1 MEFNILQIGIFVFVM
16 ASVTIAIPTRFN
28 DIQNDELTRLSKLI
42 AKMSRLRETKNDN
55 TFTQNGNQV
64 KPDSQQRENYGLLLS
79 LNEPIK
85 IEEFP
90 NKNFL
95 KTDKSVSEKS
105 NSAAVEKRQGVW
117 DYDYGLG
124 GGRFGKR
131 GFGDYALGGGRFG
144 RDVDHVDSNE
154 PIDFPEE

>member
-1 MEFNILQIGIFVFVM
+1 MEFSILQIGIFVFVM
-16 ASVTIAIPTRFN
+16 ASITIAIPTGFN
-28 DIQNDELTRLSKLI
+28 NIQNDEITRLSKLI
-42 AKMSRLRETKNDN
+42 AKINRLRETKNDN
-55 TFTQNGNQV
+55 TFTQNGNPV
-64 KPDSQQRENYGLLLS
+64 KPNTQQRENYGLLLS

-90 NKNFL
+90 NKNL
-95 KTDKSVSEKS
+95 DSEKS
-105 NSAAVEKRQGVW
+105 NLEEVEKRQGVW

-131 GFGDYALGGGRFG
+131 RSSDYALGGGRFG

-154 PIDFPEE
+154 PIDFQEE